1 MNSVNEVLEE
11 AFETNQLSP
20 LWMVTQEPA
29 INRLVNHLQ
38 VQALDFLGAPEEQH
52 ELVISGTKIEQAR
65 EAFYGIIRR
74 GEHRLHRLCALLSRR
89 FLREFEMSSV
99 VIGEVAVA
107 GRRFTLVQSLS
118 PGELFQMTDLDL
130 GTRQLAKFR
139 VIEDEVW
146 HRPRL
151 IANFVEYEPDELDD
165 WGIHRITSRIK
176 AEEEIWNKVV
186 DEIFE
191 LDNMVQR
198 DKQLRHLSRYVKD
211 IFGMKVVVTESSR
224 VRRFHEMLVA
234 LQFQPGE
241 LQELEIPCDETTT
254 RLDFVETK
262 DYLHGADPKR
272 SGWRAIKSVV
282 RWWGD
287 PFEIQVQP
295 LRNYLQERERLTS
308 VSHASFKTR
317 RDDLRTEIARRIPLY
332 GFYRELLRWL
342 FQRRESAPPTF
353 PNINFSVGQ

>member
-1 MNSVNEVLEE
+1 MHSVNEVLEE

-20 LWMVTQEPA
+20 LWMVTQDPA

-52 ELVISGTKIEQAR
+52 VLEISGSKIDQAR
-65 EAFYGIIRR
+65 EAFYAIIRR
-74 GEHRLHRLCALLSRR
+74 GESRLHRLCALLSRR
-89 FLREFEMSSV
+89 FLKEFEINSV
-99 VIGEVAVA
+99 VIGEIQTG
-107 GRRFTLVQSLS
+107 GRRFTLVQNLS
-118 PGELFQMTDLDL
+118 PTELFKMTDLDL
-130 GTRQLAKFR
+130 GSRQLSKFR
-139 VIEDEVW
+139 VQENGDW

-151 IANFVEYEPDELDD
+151 IANLVEYEPDELDD
-165 WGIHRITSRIK
+165 WGIHRITSRIM
-176 AEEEIWNKVV
+176 V

-191 LDNMVQR
+191 LDNLVQR

-211 IFGMKVVVTESSR
+211 IFGLKVVVTEASR
-224 VRRFHEMLVA
+224 TRRFHETLVG
-234 LQFQPGE
+234 LQFTDA
-241 LQELEIPCDETTT
+241 ELEAFEIPRDETTA
-254 RLDFVETK
+254 RMEFVETK
-262 DYLHGADPKR
+262 DYLNGVDPKR

-295 LRNYLQERERLTS
+295 LRNYLQERERLTR

-317 RDDLRTEIARRIPLY
+317 REDLRDEITRRLPLY

-342 FQRRESAPPTF
+342 FQRQESAAPTF
-353 PNINFSVGQ
+353 PNIELSIGP